1 MNKGGR
7 KPESFIKLPTYQG
20 GQKALNEFVRSN
32 LRYPEEALNNKIEGS
47 VTVNFDVDIFGD
59 VIATKVKHGLG
70 YGCDEE
76 ACRVVS
82 LFKYPKKKYK
92 GMHVVFHMNINIHF
106 KINTASKPVEPQT
119 KIVYNYVEKK
129 K

>member
-1 MNKGGR
+1 MNKNGR
-7 KPESFIKLPTYQG
+7 KPESFIKLPIYQG

-76 ACRVVS
+76 ACRVVK

>member
-1 MNKGGR
+1 MNKSGR
-7 KPESFIKLPTYQG
+7 KPESFIKLPTYPG

-32 LRYPEEALNNKIEGS
+32 LKYPEEALNNKIEGS

-59 VIATKVKHGLG
+59 VIATRVKHGLG

-76 ACRVVS
+76 ACRVVK
-82 LFKYPKKKYK
+82 LLNYPKKKYK

-106 KINTASKPVEPQT
+106 KINTASKPVEPET